1 MSPVPASAARPT
13 QIAILALPEASAS
26 VIYGMYDLFMSAGR
40 DWGLIVD
47 GAPGAQVMHPMV
59 VSAQL
64 QPFKA
69 GNGVLVNPEAS
80 LTDCPPVDVICVPE
94 VLVPPGEPLD
104 GRFVPEIEWLRERYA
119 AGATVA
125 SSCSG
130 ALLLAE
136 AGLLDGHE
144 ATTHWAYCDTMR
156 RRYPAVN
163 VREQCAL
170 VVSGEAQRL
179 VMAGGGVSWL
189 DLALYLIAR
198 YSSVEVAMQTARV
211 NLINWHDVGQQPFA
225 RLARSRQTEDAA
237 ISRCQEWIANHY
249 QEPSPVAGMVR
260 LSGLAERSFKRRF
273 QQATGMA
280 PLEYVHTLRIEE
292 AKQMLET
299 TEHPVEAVANEVGYE
314 DASFFARLF
323 RRKVSLT
330 PAAYRRR
337 FSAMRRELQRQ

>member
-1 MSPVPASAARPT
+1 MNSRPVT
-13 QIAILALPEASAS
+13 QIAILALPESSAS
-26 VIYGMYDLFMSAGR
+26 VIYGMFDLFMSAGR

-47 GAPGAQVMHPMV
+47 GTPGEPVMRPIV
-59 VSAQL
+59 VSAEPE
-64 QPFKA
+64 PFRA

-80 LTDCPPVDVICVPE
+80 LANCPPVDIICVPE
-94 VLVPPGEPLD
+94 VLLPPGEPLD
-104 GRFVPEIEWLRERYA
+104 GRFVAEIAWLRERYA

-136 AGLLDGHE
+136 AGLLDGQE
-144 ATTHWAYCDTMR
+144 ATTHWAYCDIMK
-156 RRYPAVN
+156 RRYPTVT

-211 NLINWHDVGQQPFA
+211 NLINWHDIGQQPFA
-225 RLARSRQTEDAA
+225 RLARSRQTGDAA
-237 ISRCQEWIANHY
+237 ISRCQEWIASHY
-249 QEPSPVAGMVR
+249 QESSPVTGMVR

-273 QQATGMA
+273 HQATGMA

-299 TEHPVEAVANEVGYE
+299 TEHPIEAIANEVGYE

-337 FSAMRRELQRQ
+337 FSAMRRELGRSGTATT

>member
-1 MSPVPASAARPT
+1 MNAARPT
-13 QIAILALPEASAS
+13 HVAILALPECSAS
-26 VIYGMYDLFMSAGR
+26 GIYGMFDLFMSAGR
-40 DWGLIVD
+40 DWGMIVD
-47 GAPGAQVMHPMV
+47 GAPGEQVMQPIV
-59 VSAQL
+59 VSAQS

-69 GNGVLVNPEAS
+69 GNGVLVNPQAQ
-80 LTDCPPVDVICVPE
+80 LCNCPPVDVICVPE
-94 VLVPPGEPLD
+94 LLVSPGEPLD
-104 GRFVPEIEWLRERYA
+104 GRFVPEIEWLRERYG

-144 ATTHWAYCDTMR
+144 ATTHWAYCEAMR

-211 NLINWHDVGQQPFA
+211 HLINWHDIGQQPFA
-225 RLARSRQTEDAA
+225 RLARSRQSEDAA
-237 ISRCQEWIANHY
+237 ISRCQEWIASNY
-249 QEPSPVAGMVR
+249 QESSPVAGMVR

-299 TEHPVEAVANEVGYE
+299 TAHPVEAIANEVGYE